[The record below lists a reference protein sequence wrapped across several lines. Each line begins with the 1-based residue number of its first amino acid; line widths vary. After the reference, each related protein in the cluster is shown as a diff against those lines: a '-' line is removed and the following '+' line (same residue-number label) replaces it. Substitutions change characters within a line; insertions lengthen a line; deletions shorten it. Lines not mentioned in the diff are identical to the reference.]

1 MTGLDLLAKTELWV
15 EDIVLSDVDLTQLA
29 ICAGGVLELGAQ
41 DIFVTDV
48 RDARVVFDVVSPTVS
63 LDAIAGKEAELL
75 AALGAFAG
83 VQLGKRASVHS
94 HGVLGVI
101 GAPAEQAAD
110 IVANAA
116 RLEANL
122 QAYVARSV
130 VVLST
135 GGEVARGEI
144 EDTNFAAVQS
154 VLGGEGYLVH
164 HAGVVDDDE
173 ALIAARIGH
182 LLGEGYGLLITT
194 GGVGAEDK
202 DQTIE
207 AMQRLVPE
215 LSTAILAQYTVGHGR
230 HVKPHV
236 RVACGRAGET
246 VLVALPGPTREV
258 MAALPELVKAMAQG
272 LPPAMIAEAVATPI
286 RALWQAHRMA
296 HGHHAGQGHS

>member
-1 MTGLDLLAKTELWV
+1 MTGLDLLEKTELWV
-15 EDIVLSDVDLTQLA
+15 EDILLRDVDLTQLA
-29 ICAGGVLELGAQ
+29 ICAGQVLGLGAQ

-48 RDARVVFDVVSPTVS
+48 RDGRVVFDVVSPSVS
-63 LDAIAGKEAELL
+63 LDAIAGKEAQLL
-75 AALGAFAG
+75 AALAAFPG
-83 VQLGKRASVHS
+83 VQLGRAASVHS

-110 IVANAA
+110 IIANAT
-116 RLEANL
+116 RLESSL
-122 QAYVARSV
+122 QAYVSRAV

-154 VLGGEGYLVH
+154 VLGKMGYLVH
-164 HAGVVDDDE
+164 HAGVVEDDE

-202 DQTIE
+202 DKTIE
-207 AMQRLVPE
+207 AMQRIAPD
-215 LSTAILAQYTVGHGR
+215 LSTAILAQYAVGHGR

-236 RVACGRAGET
+236 RVACGRVGET
-246 VLVALPGPTREV
+246 LLVALPGPTREV
-258 MAALPELVKAMAQG
+258 LAALPELATAIAQG
-272 LPPAMIAEAVATPI
+272 QPPAGIAEAVAAPI
-286 RALWQAHRMA
+286 RALWKAHKV
-296 HGHHAGQGHS
+296 GHSHS

>member
-1 MTGLDLLAKTELWV
+1 MTGLDLLSKTELWV
-15 EDIVLSDVDLTQLA
+15 EDIVLRDVDLTQLA
-29 ICAGGVLELGAQ
+29 AAAGAVLALGPQ

-48 RDARVVFDVVSPTVS
+48 RDARVVFDVVSPSVS

-75 AALGAFAG
+75 AALNAFAG
-83 VQLGKRASVHS
+83 VMLGSHASVHS

-101 GAPAEQAAD
+101 GAPAEQAED
-110 IVANAA
+110 IIANAA
-116 RLEANL
+116 RLEHGL
-122 QAYVARSV
+122 QAYIARSV

-144 EDTNFAAVQS
+144 EDTNFAAVRK
-154 VLGGEGYLVH
+154 VLGAEGFHVD

-173 ALIAARIGH
+173 GLIAARIGH

-207 AMQRLVPE
+207 AMQRLVPD

-246 VLVALPGPTREV
+246 LLVALPGPTREV
-258 MAALPELVKAMAQG
+258 LAALPELVTAMAKGQS
-272 LPPAMIAEAVATPI
+272 PAAIAEAIATPI
-286 RALWQAHRMA
+286 RALWKAHKTGHA
-296 HGHHAGQGHS
+296 HQ

>member
-1 MTGLDLLAKTELWV
+1 MTGLDLLSKTELWV
-15 EDIVLSDVDLTQLA
+15 EDILLSDVDLTQLA
-29 ICAGGVLELGAQ
+29 ACAGAVLGLGTQ

-48 RDARVVFDVVSPTVS
+48 RSHRVVFDVVSPNVS
-63 LDAIAGKEAELL
+63 LDAIAGKEAALL
-75 AALGAFAG
+75 AALGAFPG
-83 VQLGKRASVHS
+83 VSLGSYASVHS

-110 IVANAA
+110 IIANAA
-116 RLEANL
+116 QLEANL
-122 QAYVARSV
+122 KTYVARAV

-144 EDTNFAAVQS
+144 EDTNFAAVKS
-154 VLGGEGYLVH
+154 VLGEEGFLVH

-182 LLGEGYGLLITT
+182 LLEEGYGLIITT

-207 AMQRLVPE
+207 AMQRLAPN
-215 LSTAILAQYTVGHGR
+215 LSTAILAEYKVGHGR

-236 RVACGRAGET
+236 RVACGRIEET
-246 VLVALPGPTREV
+246 ILVALPGPTREV
-258 MAALPELVKAMAQG
+258 QAALPALIVGLGQG
-272 LPPAMIAEAVATPI
+272 QTPAILAEQIAAPI
-286 RALWQAHRMA
+286 RALWLAHKM
-296 HGHHAGQGHS
+296 GHQHI

>member
-1 MTGLDLLAKTELWV
+1 MTGLDLLEKTELWV
-15 EDIVLSDVDLTQLA
+15 EDIVLNDVDLTQLA
-29 ICAGGVLELGAQ
+29 LCAGQVLGLGAQ

-48 RDARVVFDVVSPTVS
+48 RDGRVVFDVVAQGVS

-75 AALGAFAG
+75 AALRAFAG
-83 VQLGKRASVHS
+83 VQFGRRASVHS

-101 GAPAEQAAD
+101 GAPAAQAAE
-110 IVANAA
+110 IIANAA
-116 RLEANL
+116 RLEAHL

-154 VLGGEGYLVH
+154 VLGGMGYLVH

-202 DQTIE
+202 DKTIE
-207 AMQRLVPE
+207 AMQRLAPD

-236 RVACGRAGET
+236 RVACGRIGET
-246 VLVALPGPTREV
+246 LLVALPGPTREV
-258 MAALPELVKAMAQG
+258 LAALPELASAIAAG
-272 LPPAMIAEAVATPI
+272 HPPAVIAEAIAAPI
-286 RALWQAHRMA
+286 RALWKAHKMGHA
-296 HGHHAGQGHS
+296 HA

>member
-1 MTGLDLLAKTELWV
+1 MTGLDLLEKTELWV
-15 EDIVLSDVDLTQLA
+15 EDIVLHDVDLTQLA
-29 ICAGGVLELGAQ
+29 LCAGSVLELGAQ

-48 RDARVVFDVVSPTVS
+48 RDGRVVFDVVSPSVS

-83 VQLGKRASVHS
+83 VQLGLRASVHS

-101 GAPAEQAAD
+101 GAPAAQASD
-110 IVANAA
+110 IIANAA
-116 RLEANL
+116 LLEANL

-144 EDTNFAAVQS
+144 EDTNFAAVQA
-154 VLGGEGYLVH
+154 VLGPMGYRVDY
-164 HAGVVDDDE
+164 AGVVDDDE

-202 DQTIE
+202 DKTIE
-207 AMQRLVPE
+207 AMQRLAPD

-236 RVACGRAGET
+236 RVACGRIGET
-246 VLVALPGPTREV
+246 LLVALPGPTREV
-258 MAALPELVKAMAQG
+258 LAALPELAAAVAAG
-272 LPPAMIAEAVATPI
+272 HPPALIAEAVAAPI
-286 RALWQAHRMA
+286 RALWQAHKLGYA
-296 HGHHAGQGHS
+296 HT

>member
-1 MTGLDLLAKTELWV
+1 MTGLDLLSKTELWV
-15 EDIVLSDVDLTQLA
+15 EDIMLSDVDLTQLA
-29 ICAGGVLELGAQ
+29 ICAGQVLGLGAQ

-48 RDARVVFDVVSPTVS
+48 RDQRVVFDVISPSVS

-83 VQLGKRASVHS
+83 VFLGRHASVHS

-101 GAPAEQAAD
+101 GAPAAQASD
-110 IVANAA
+110 IIANAA

-144 EDTNFAAVQS
+144 EDTNFAAVHS
-154 VLGGEGYLVH
+154 VLGARGYRVD

-173 ALIAARIGH
+173 GLIAARIGH

-202 DQTIE
+202 DKTIE
-207 AMQRLVPE
+207 AMQRLAPD

-236 RVACGRAGET
+236 RVACGRIGET
-246 VLVALPGPTREV
+246 LLVALPGPTREV
-258 MAALPELVKAMAQG
+258 LAALPELASALAGG
-272 LPPAMIAEAVATPI
+272 LPPAMIAEAIAAPI
-286 RALWQAHRMA
+286 RALWKAHKMGHA
-296 HGHHAGQGHS
+296 HS

>member
-1 MTGLDLLAKTELWV
+1 MSTDLDLLSKTELWV
-15 EDIVLSDVDLTQLA
+15 EDIVLNEVDLTHLA
-29 ICAGGVLELGAQ
+29 VCAGGVLGLGQQ

-48 RDARVVFDVVSPTVS
+48 RDGRVVFDVVSPSVS

-75 AALGAFAG
+75 AALGAFPG
-83 VQLGKRASVHS
+83 VRLGSRASVHS

-101 GAPAEQAAD
+101 GAPAGQAAD
-110 IVANAA
+110 IIANAA
-116 RLEANL
+116 KLEAGL
-122 QAYVARSV
+122 QAYIARSV

-144 EDTNFAAVQS
+144 EDTNYAAVKS
-154 VLGGEGYLVH
+154 VLGDLGYLVH
-164 HAGVVDDDE
+164 HAGVVEDDE

-202 DQTIE
+202 DKTIE
-207 AMQRLVPE
+207 AMQRLAPD

-236 RVACGRAGET
+236 RVACGRIGET
-246 VLVALPGPTREV
+246 LLVALPGPTREV
-258 MAALPELVKAMAQG
+258 LAALPELANGIAQG
-272 LPPAMIAEAVATPI
+272 QSPATIAERVATPI
-286 RALWQAHRMA
+286 RALWKAHKMGHA
-296 HGHHAGQGHS
+296 HT

>member
-1 MTGLDLLAKTELWV
+1 MTGLDLLSKTELWV

-29 ICAGGVLELGAQ
+29 LCAGAVLALGPQ

-48 RDARVVFDVVSPTVS
+48 RDGRVVFDVVSPKVS

-83 VQLGKRASVHS
+83 VQLGRRASVHS

-101 GAPAEQAAD
+101 GAPAGQAAE
-110 IVANAA
+110 IIANAA

-122 QAYVARSV
+122 QTYVARSV

-154 VLGGEGYLVH
+154 VLGGMGYLVH

-202 DQTIE
+202 DKTIE
-207 AMQRLVPE
+207 AMQRLAPD

-236 RVACGRAGET
+236 RVACGRIGET
-246 VLVALPGPTREV
+246 LLVALPGPTREV
-258 MAALPELVKAMAQG
+258 QAALPELAAAVAAG
-272 LPPAMIAEAVATPI
+272 HPPALIAEAVAAPI
-286 RALWQAHRMA
+286 RALWKAHKMGHA
-296 HGHHAGQGHS
+296 HT

>member
-1 MTGLDLLAKTELWV
+1 MTGLDLLSKTELWV
-15 EDIVLSDVDLTQLA
+15 EDIVLSDVDLTRLA
-29 ICAGGVLELGAQ
+29 ICAGQVLGLGAQ

-48 RDARVVFDVVSPTVS
+48 RDQRVVFDVVSPSVS

-83 VQLGKRASVHS
+83 VSLGRQASVHS

-101 GAPAEQAAD
+101 GAPAAQASD
-110 IVANAA
+110 IIANAA

-154 VLGGEGYLVH
+154 VLGPMGYRVD
-164 HAGVVDDDE
+164 HAGVVNDDE
-173 ALIAARIGH
+173 GLIAARIGH

-202 DQTIE
+202 DKTIE
-207 AMQRLVPE
+207 AMQRIAPD

-236 RVACGRAGET
+236 RVACGRIGET
-246 VLVALPGPTREV
+246 LLVALPGPTREV
-258 MAALPELVKAMAQG
+258 LAALPELASAIAVG
-272 LPPAMIAEAVATPI
+272 HSPAVIAEAVAEPI
-286 RALWQAHRMA
+286 RALWKAHKMGHA
-296 HGHHAGQGHS
+296 HS

>member
-1 MTGLDLLAKTELWV
+1 MTGLDLLEKTELWV

-29 ICAGGVLELGAQ
+29 AAAGDVLALGPQ

-48 RDARVVFDVVSPTVS
+48 RDGRVVFDVVSPKVS

-83 VQLGKRASVHS
+83 VQLGQRASVHS

-110 IVANAA
+110 IIANAA
-116 RLEANL
+116 RLQTGL

-135 GGEVARGEI
+135 GCEVARGEI

-154 VLGGEGYLVH
+154 VLGGMGYVVH

-202 DQTIE
+202 DKTIE
-207 AMQRLVPE
+207 AMQRLAPD

-236 RVACGRAGET
+236 RVACGRIGET
-246 VLVALPGPTREV
+246 LLVALPGPTREV
-258 MAALPELVKAMAQG
+258 LAALPELAAAVAAG
-272 LPPAMIAEAVATPI
+272 HPPALIAEAVAAPI
-286 RALWQAHRMA
+286 RALWQAHKM
-296 HGHHAGQGHS
+296 GHTHA

>member
-1 MTGLDLLAKTELWV
+1 M
-15 EDIVLSDVDLTQLA
+15 LSDVDLTQLA
-29 ICAGGVLELGAQ
+29 TVAGDVLALGPQ

-48 RDARVVFDVVSPTVS
+48 RDGRVVFDVVSPTVS
-63 LDAIAGKEAELL
+63 LDAIAGKESELL
-75 AALGAFAG
+75 AALGGFAG
-83 VQLGKRASVHS
+83 VTLGRRASVHS

-101 GAPAEQAAD
+101 GAPAEQAED
-110 IVANAA
+110 IIANAA
-116 RLEANL
+116 RLEAGL
-122 QAYVARSV
+122 QAYISRSV

-144 EDTNFAAVQS
+144 EDTNFAAVQK
-154 VLGGEGYLVH
+154 VLGAEGYLVH

-182 LLGEGYGLLITT
+182 LLVEGYGLLITT

-207 AMQRLVPE
+207 AMQRLVPD

-246 VLVALPGPTREV
+246 LLVALPGPTREV
-258 MAALPELVKAMAQG
+258 LAALPELAAAVASGQS
-272 LPPAMIAEAVATPI
+272 PHMIAETIAAPI
-286 RALWQAHRMA
+286 RALWKAHKMGHA
-296 HGHHAGQGHS
+296 HT

>member
-1 MTGLDLLAKTELWV
+1 MTGLDLLSKTELWV

-29 ICAGGVLELGAQ
+29 ICAGQVLGLGAQ

-48 RDARVVFDVVSPTVS
+48 RDRKVVFDVVSPSVS
-63 LDAIAGKEAELL
+63 LDAIAGREGELL
-75 AALGAFAG
+75 AALGAFTG
-83 VQLGKRASVHS
+83 VLLGRQASVHS

-101 GAPAEQAAD
+101 GAPAAQASD
-110 IVANAA
+110 IIANAA

-122 QAYVARSV
+122 QAYVARSI

-154 VLGGEGYLVH
+154 VLGAKGYRVD

-173 ALIAARIGH
+173 GLIAARIGH

-202 DQTIE
+202 DKTIE
-207 AMQRLVPE
+207 AMQRLAPD

-230 HVKPHV
+230 HVKPQV
-236 RVACGRAGET
+236 RVACGRIGET
-246 VLVALPGPTREV
+246 LLVALPGPTREV
-258 MAALPELVKAMAQG
+258 LAALPELASALAAG
-272 LPPAMIAEAVATPI
+272 HPPAVIAEAIATPI
-286 RALWQAHRMA
+286 RSLWKAHKMGHA
-296 HGHHAGQGHS
+296 HS